1 MRLSFAVIVAMVAFV
16 LVIVIAGGSM
26 FTVSQTQQALVL
38 RFGQPR
44 QLITAPG
51 LHFKEPMIESVV
63 LLDKRLLDLETS
75 QQEIL
80 TQDSQR
86 LVVDAYLR
94 YKITDP
100 LKFYQTVQT
109 TEGAGNQ
116 LDSVLDSTLRLVL
129 GQASLIDVVS
139 LHRNELM
146 AKILKRVN
154 GEADRIGVTVVDA
167 RIRHADFPQEI
178 SAGVFSRMQSER
190 QREAAE
196 YRAEGAEGAQKIR
209 AKADRDVTVL
219 TADAQQQADTI
230 RGQGDAERNRIF
242 AKAFGQDPGF
252 FAFYRSMQA
261 YRASLKGGD
270 TRLVISPTSNFF
282 RYFGNP
288 SGKPQAAEPSTTPA
302 AATPAGHPAANKG

>member
-1 MRLSFAVIVAMVAFV
+1 MKNKFAAVVAFAVFIV
-16 LVIVIAGGSM
+16 VIVLAGGSM

-44 QLITAPG
+44 RLITAPG
-51 LHFKEPMIESVV
+51 LHFKDPLIESVV

-86 LVVDAYLR
+86 LVVDAFLR

-109 TEGAGNQ
+109 NAGARNQ

-139 LHRNELM
+139 LHRNGLM
-146 AKILKRVN
+146 AKILKLVN
-154 GEADRIGVTVVDA
+154 GEAARIGVTVVDA
-167 RIRHADFPQEI
+167 RIRHADFPREI
-178 SAGVFSRMQSER
+178 SAGVYSRMQSER

-196 YRAEGAEGAQKIR
+196 YRAEGAEAAQKIR

-219 TADAQQQADTI
+219 TADAQQKADTI
-230 RGQGDAERNRIF
+230 RGQGDAERNLIF
-242 AKAFGQDPGF
+242 AKAFGRDPSF

-261 YRASLKGGD
+261 YRASLEGAN
-270 TRLVISPTSNFF
+270 TRLVISPNSDFF
-282 RYFGNP
+282 NYFGDPYGKSQTPPP
-288 SGKPQAAEPSTTPA
+288 SSTPPAVAPQA
-302 AATPAGHPAANKG
+302 KK